1 MEKLHTISNLIGII
15 ISQRTTMKNE
25 VKAFRQLLSKFKTLE
40 EINNANPNEIEN
52 AIKCAGMIKAKVLT
66 IKRDVAT

>member
-1 MEKLHTISNLIGII
+1 
-15 ISQRTTMKNE
+15 MKNE